1 MNDTKCIDQVKQI
14 MTSTPGFD
22 IVYDRG
28 GLRIWTCT
36 LVMESMSTMR
46 GDSLNTILESVF
58 LSFAKSIGNE
68 L

>member
-1 MNDTKCIDQVKQI
+1 M
-14 MTSTPGFD
+14 
-22 IVYDRG
+22 
-28 GLRIWTCT
+28 
-36 LVMESMSTMR
+36 MESMSTMR